1 MLVTGFD
8 EHTRVNREDYED
20 AVRAVYLFK
29 NIKGEYFELQKTPL
43 EGTKPFHGLTDG
55 SVCFVDLDN
64 DGWLDIVSTG
74 YGYSRE
80 SEVHV
85 YWNQQNGT
93 FKESDF
99 KFDTT
104 CNSSCDVYDLN
115 NDGLADIIMTGV
127 YFNNNQ
133 KQFYIYKN
141 KGERNFEKIE
151 NENLLPIDGG
161 QALFWRCES

>member
-1 MLVTGFD
+1 MYPDHSTD
-8 EHTRVNREDYED
+8 NTNRPVPEEKD

-80 SEVHV
+80 
-85 YWNQQNGT
+85 
-93 FKESDF
+93 
-99 KFDTT
+99 
-104 CNSSCDVYDLN
+104 
-115 NDGLADIIMTGV
+115 
-127 YFNNNQ
+127 
-133 KQFYIYKN
+133 
-141 KGERNFEKIE
+141 
-151 NENLLPIDGG
+151 
-161 QALFWRCES
+161 